1 MKSNTSYLAR
11 LFGYVSSS
19 IPYFLISFFGFVL
32 FAAAQVGAAEWLRR
46 IVDFIENPN
55 QTVQI
60 ILPLALIAIAL
71 IRGIGFYLSNFFMAF
86 ISNKLIHNL
95 RVDLFKS
102 LISMPVSFYDKSS
115 SGHLLS
121 RITFNVMQV
130 SSAVTDAVKIIIREG
145 LIVIGLLGYLIYLN
159 WKLTLVL
166 IIAAPLIGFI
176 VSIAGKRL
184 RRLSKKIQSAMG
196 DVTHVSSESINA
208 HKELKIFGN
217 ENLEIDKFNEASDAN
232 RIQNLKLESTNS
244 IASPLIQLII
254 SLALALITWFALDP
268 SVITSMSSGTFIAF
282 FGSAGML
289 AKPIRQLSSTNV
301 MFQKGIAAA
310 EDIFKQIDETPEKD
324 DGSKIIKNSE
334 YNYQTFLAKDL
345 NEKGIDSFKILSK
358 KPETLLI
365 EGLSSFLSVSSKLN
379 VKVVNKD
386 VVLFK
391 SIDKEKNYS
400 ESGIITR
407 KTGELIHEITKN
419 MKSENSEKYISI
431 YSCNKDDKKV

>member
-55 QTVQI
+55 QTVQT

-71 IRGIGFYLSNFFMAF
+71 IRGIGFIFLNFLWSF

-208 HKELKIFGN
+208 NKEIKLFNQQEAENIRFKKASMDNTAAYLKF
-217 ENLEIDKFNEASDAN
+217 
-232 RIQNLKLESTNS
+232 ESTNS
-244 IASPLIQLII
+244 IASPLIQII
-254 SLALALITWFALDP
+254 LSLALALITWIALD
-268 SVITSMSSGTFIAF
+268 SNVLEVMTAGTFIVF
-282 FGSAGML
+282 FWCSRNGLLS
-289 AKPIRQLSSTNV
+289 QL
-301 MFQKGIAAA
+301 G
-310 EDIFKQIDETPEKD
+310 
-324 DGSKIIKNSE
+324 NS
-334 YNYQTFLAKDL
+334 LRL
-345 NEKGIDSFKILSK
+345 M
-358 KPETLLI
+358 P
-365 EGLSSFLSVSSKLN
+365 
-379 VKVVNKD
+379 
-386 VVLFK
+386 
-391 SIDKEKNYS
+391 
-400 ESGIITR
+400 
-407 KTGELIHEITKN
+407 
-419 MKSENSEKYISI
+419 
-431 YSCNKDDKKV
+431 

>member
-55 QTVQI
+55 QTVQT

-289 AKPIRQLSSTNV
+289 A
-301 MFQKGIAAA
+301 
-310 EDIFKQIDETPEKD
+310 
-324 DGSKIIKNSE
+324 
-334 YNYQTFLAKDL
+334 
-345 NEKGIDSFKILSK
+345 
-358 KPETLLI
+358 
-365 EGLSSFLSVSSKLN
+365 
-379 VKVVNKD
+379 
-386 VVLFK
+386 
-391 SIDKEKNYS
+391 
-400 ESGIITR
+400 
-407 KTGELIHEITKN
+407 
-419 MKSENSEKYISI
+419 
-431 YSCNKDDKKV
+431 